1 MIWRE
6 GSVVKNHLQL
16 FQGTKF
22 DPQHPPTSSSLQL
35 PISPPPG
42 ALTTSSGFCRHWTD
56 VWVHTQKP
64 TYEHMES
71 ETLKKYQ
78 LNSFSQFCALKWFC
92 KVKIKGRKK
101 CRLGSSWARLL
112 KRVVQSFFLF
122 QVALVRLADK
132 GFSALWV
139 QAQDHAEPS
148 SVPAIYKR
156 WSEQALAEQMT
167 LETSA
172 CITIVMWRF
181 ASDLERQR
189 FFSWPNPS
197 QVPWDLNLGPEIY
210 RHSTND
216 FTHLLLPTLN
226 DLSKHQLSF

>member
-101 CRLGSSWARLL
+101 CRLGPSWARLL
-112 KRVVQSFFLF
+112 KCVVQSFFCF
-122 QVALVRLADK
+122 R
-132 GFSALWV
+132 SLWSGLLREASQLSEFRHKTTQNPV
-139 QAQDHAEPS
+139 Q
-148 SVPAIYKR
+148 
-156 WSEQALAEQMT
+156 
-167 LETSA
+167 
-172 CITIVMWRF
+172 C
-181 ASDLERQR
+181 
-189 FFSWPNPS
+189 
-197 QVPWDLNLGPEIY
+197 
-210 RHSTND
+210 
-216 FTHLLLPTLN
+216 LLYIRDDQN
-226 DLSKHQLSF
+226 KHWLSKWL